1 MHQKFEKSLAEQFSL
16 EVIHAVA
23 IRCQLGLQ
31 TSDDLT
37 GLDFQ
42 DGSLIRLRVDAGCQ
56 LQAQLGCR
64 SECLHVGSPAWQSQD
79 TWPSYMLPVS
89 PRANIP
95 KEPGKRLFW
104 SSFASYAALL
114 LLHSIGYKEVISH
127 PRLEGWRHRNY
138 LLKRGVANNLQICL
152 KTVRQHIKFSRI
164 KYKRQNLELNVY
176 CHWSNT
182 QGTRIWKTSERNAKI
197 IVTVLLL
204 WMIFLHLFYN
214 RKERWKERKQH
225 IPHRSKWFRVFAS

>member
-1 MHQKFEKSLAEQFSL
+1 MSVLSTFHITAGDGFAKLSTTALQSSPFLQLLVTFSSHSFKSSLTYVSGLSSPYTLPSVKVNATHFRFLLEQLLISRYQNSFLLLLLCRKLPQKLRGLNQQFYFAHDFVHQKFEKSLAEQFSL

-23 IRCQLGLQ
+23 IRCQPGLQ

-79 TWPSYMLPVS
+79 TWPSYMVPVS

-95 KEPGKRLFW
+95 KEPGKRLF
-104 SSFASYAALL
+104 
-114 LLHSIGYKEVISH
+114 
-127 PRLEGWRHRNY
+127 
-138 LLKRGVANNLQICL
+138 
-152 KTVRQHIKFSRI
+152 
-164 KYKRQNLELNVY
+164 
-176 CHWSNT
+176 
-182 QGTRIWKTSERNAKI
+182 
-197 IVTVLLL
+197 
-204 WMIFLHLFYN
+204 
-214 RKERWKERKQH
+214 
-225 IPHRSKWFRVFAS
+225 